1 MSRTQQI
8 EIGRAGSAVFRLPLD
23 VASVTTAVLGIR
35 GSGKTHTA
43 AVLTEGL
50 LAAGQPVVVID
61 PTDVWWGLKS
71 SADGKSAAHPIPVLG
86 GPHGDLP
93 LAEGDGAA
101 LADFLIEHSASAVL
115 SLRHLRKAAQK
126 RFVLALAEQV
136 FHRKG
141 EAAHRTPLCIVID
154 ECDLFVP
161 QRVEGAEGRLVGAIE
176 DLVRRGRAAG
186 IGVVLIS
193 QRAASV
199 NKDVLTQIELLIT
212 HRHTSPHD
220 RSALLAWIESNDS
233 DDRQAEFLAGLKALP
248 IGTAWFWS
256 PGMLHI
262 FERVAVRP
270 RTTFNSSATPKRG
283 AAVRAPR
290 ALAEIDLEGLK
301 ARLAESLAAA
311 EQNDPAALRR
321 QVAELQR
328 ALKTAQAAV
337 KVETKEVPVL
347 SEQERR
353 VLDAAL
359 VQAATVLRE
368 SVGAVTGVG
377 KTLGERLEAVAG
389 LLRNRSHSVSVGG
402 SVQAAPLRG
411 VAVTE
416 RGPQPVRSKRSS
428 DAGDGVALG
437 GGALRMVQVLASRA
451 PARFTEAQW
460 ATLAGLKRTGGTWAT
475 YKSRLVNARLVE
487 RWGGLWGATEFAI
500 AEYGNGCSLAQRSP
514 AELRSDWGSKLGSGP
529 ARMLEILSVHR
540 PLSKP
545 ELAEA
550 AGLTANSGTF
560 STYLSRLRSNGLV
573 VIEGGEVRL
582 VDELRD

>member
-1 MSRTQQI
+1 
-8 EIGRAGSAVFRLPLD
+8 
-23 VASVTTAVLGIR
+23 
-35 GSGKTHTA
+35 
-43 AVLTEGL
+43 
-50 LAAGQPVVVID
+50 VVID

-193 QRAASV
+193 QRAASI
-199 NKDVLTQIELLIT
+199 NKDVLTQIELLIA
-212 HRHTSPHD
+212 HRHTSPQD
-220 RSALLAWIESNDS
+220 RKALLAWVQAHDS
-233 DDRQAEFLAGLKALP
+233 DDRQAEFLAGLAALDV
-248 IGTAWFWS
+248 GTAWFWS
-256 PGMLHI
+256 PGYLDV
-262 FERVAVRP
+262 FERVAVRR
-270 RTTFNSSATPKRG
+270 RTTFDSSATPKRG

-290 ALAEIDLEGLK
+290 ALAEIDLEGIK

-321 QVAELQR
+321 QVTELQR
-328 ALKTAQAAV
+328 ALKTAQAKM
-337 KVETKEVPVL
+337 KVETKEVPIL
-347 SEQERR
+347 SEKDQRALVGALENATATLNQN
-353 VLDAAL
+353 VAAL
-359 VQAATVLRE
+359 RE
-368 SVGAVTGVG
+368 AGQHV
-377 KTLGERLEAVAG
+377 GERLEAVAG

-402 SVQAAPLRG
+402 SVQAATLRG
-411 VAVTE
+411 VAATQQGQ
-416 RGPQPVRSKRSS
+416 RSVRSKRSS
-428 DAGDGVALG
+428 DASDGVCVGLG
-437 GGALRMVQVLASRA
+437 GGSLRMVQVLASRS

-475 YKSRLVNARLVE
+475 YRSRLVGAGLVE
-487 RWGGLWGATEFAI
+487 RVGGLWGATPEAV
-500 AEYGNGCSLAQRSP
+500 ARYGDACPAPRSP

-529 ARMLEILSVHR
+529 ARMLEILAVHR
-540 PLSKP
+540 PLSKT

-550 AGLTANSGTF
+550 AGLTANAGTF

-573 VIEGGEVRL
+573 VIEGGGLVRL